1 MTASCSL
8 HFSPLRPIPLP
19 HNFCVQRDVRSDVE
33 IVSGVTSIA
42 QLLVLLL
49 LFAAAAP
56 VHAQTTVAS
65 DVSDEATEANSQPKL
80 ARDSQGTIY
89 LTFVKP
95 VRGVAQIF
103 VASSDDHSRTW
114 RVQQITTAQA
124 DSRYPTLALGPDNQ
138 VHLAWTQY
146 DGGVGKVYYARFDG
160 TRWTPA
166 VHLSP
171 GDAYAGLPALAAAPD
186 GALHI
191 VWYGIRAQAPA
202 IRTRHGSIYEILYRG
217 RAGTDWTPAEVIS
230 PGIPDSINPA
240 LGVDGQGRLHSAWY
254 QLDLKTY
261 QVRHTERDK
270 AWKIPEQISRGDSDA
285 FAVAMAVRRDGAVYV
300 VWERRAASGIRIH
313 FAERH
318 ERWSGPQPLSPD
330 GGDAFNPSVAAD
342 EQGRVYVVW
351 ESAGQ
356 LYLRRRDRQWLGP
369 ERLSEQGQNRH
380 PILSSNGKIVD
391 LMWTQQIGGE
401 HRLRFATIAGAVTAV
416 PSSGT
421 RLLGLGMIAL
431 LIAAAL
437 WQFRRRTR
445 VP

>member
-1 MTASCSL
+1 MSNPDS
-8 HFSPLRPIPLP
+8 RIPTL
-19 HNFCVQRDVRSDVE
+19 VVEGRQRDAQGYVG
-33 IVSGVTSIA
+33 IVSGVTKIA
-42 QLLVLLL
+42 RVLVLLL

-65 DVSDEATEANSQPKL
+65 GVSDEATEANSQPKL

-103 VASSDDHSRTW
+103 VASSDDNGEAW
-114 RVQQITTAQA
+114 RVQQITTEQA
-124 DSRYPTLALGPDNQ
+124 DSRYPTLALGSDNQ

-146 DGGVGKVYYARFDG
+146 DGGVGKVYYSRFDG
-160 TRWTPA
+160 KRWTPA
-166 VHLSP
+166 VRLSP
-171 GDAYAGLPALAAAPD
+171 GDAYAGLPALASTPD

-254 QLDLKTY
+254 QFDLRAY

-270 AWKIPEQISRGDSDA
+270 AWKIPKQISRGDSDA
-285 FAVAMAVRRDGAVYV
+285 FAVAMAVGRDGAVYV

-318 ERWSGPQPLSPD
+318 ERWSGQQPLSAD
-330 GGDAFNPSVAAD
+330 GKDAFNPSVAVD
-342 EQGRVYVVW
+342 ERGRLYVAW
-351 ESAGQ
+351 ESEGQ

-369 ERLSEQGQNRH
+369 ERLSEQGQNNH

-401 HRLRFATIAGAVTAV
+401 HRVRFATIAGAVAPA

-421 RLLGLGMIAL
+421 RLLGLVIITL
-431 LIAAAL
+431 IIAAAL
-437 WQFRRRTR
+437 WQFRRRLQMT
-445 VP
+445 